1 MAQINT
7 DIEMQE
13 FNDLFA
19 NFYAQMGS
27 EEGSNLLAEI
37 GSQLSEEHLESLSQI
52 ASDYEN
58 IVQLAQQGGLIDD
71 IAY

>member
-1 MAQINT
+1 
-7 DIEMQE
+7 
-13 FNDLFA
+13 
-19 NFYAQMGS
+19 MGS